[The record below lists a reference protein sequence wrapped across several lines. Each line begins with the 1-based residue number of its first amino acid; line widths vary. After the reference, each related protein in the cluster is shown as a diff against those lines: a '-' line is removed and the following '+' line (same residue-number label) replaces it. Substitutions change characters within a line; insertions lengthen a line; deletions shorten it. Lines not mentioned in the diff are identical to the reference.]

1 MNKKSYE
8 AFKKIYGTTLLSLS
22 KEELIKM
29 IAIYRSCC
37 IKIGETCV
45 NESKLEIRPE
55 KAINRIRHYLNEVDF
70 VFYDE
75 ELLKKDLKDLIE

>member
-8 AFKKIYGTTLLSLS
+8 VFKKLYGTTLLSLS

-29 IAIYRSCC
+29 IAIYRDCY

-45 NESKLEIRPE
+45 DESKLNIESSE
-55 KAINRIRHYLNEVDF
+55 AIDRIRYYLNEIDF
-70 VFYDE
+70 PFYDE
-75 ELLKKDLKDLIE
+75 DLIKKDLRDLKE

>member
-8 AFKKIYGTTLLSLS
+8 AFKKLYGNTLLSLS

-29 IAIYRSCC
+29 IAIYRNCY

-45 NESKLEIRPE
+45 DESKLEIRP
-55 KAINRIRHYLNEVDF
+55 KTAIDRIRHYLNEVDF
-70 VFYDE
+70 IFYDE
-75 ELLKKDLKDLIE
+75 DLLKRDLRDLAE

>member
-1 MNKKSYE
+1 MNQKSYE
-8 AFKKIYGTTLLSLS
+8 AFKKLYGATLLSLS

-29 IAIYRSCC
+29 IAIYRDCY

-45 NESKLEIRPE
+45 DESKLDIRP
-55 KAINRIRHYLNEVDF
+55 KTVIDRIRHYLNEVDF

-75 ELLKKDLKDLIE
+75 ELLKRDLKDLE

>member
-1 MNKKSYE
+1 MNQKSCE
-8 AFKKIYGTTLLSLS
+8 AFKKLYGATLLSLS

-29 IAIYRSCC
+29 IEIYRDCY

-45 NESKLEIRPE
+45 DESKLDIRP
-55 KAINRIRHYLNEVDF
+55 KTAIDRIRHYLNEVDF

-75 ELLKKDLKDLIE
+75 ELLKRDLKDLE